1 MLNEPLS
8 ALLARVEVRK
18 VARKMLREL
27 QENFSNSIG
36 EDADYYD
43 AQMTGVERLCARLGV
58 PEEELYE

>member
-27 QENFSNSIG
+27 QENFNNTIG
-36 EDADYYD
+36 EDAAYYD
-43 AQMTGVERLCARLGV
+43 AQMFGIERLCDQLGI